1 MTYFHKYFWIKK
13 VFIRKIQG
21 QLEFGF
27 CPIGIISDK
36 MCYGHHGMN
45 FTEFSKTRK
54 EPYETFMILR
64 NL

>member
-1 MTYFHKYFWIKK
+1 MYFWIKRFLK
-13 VFIRKIQG
+13 ETIQG

-27 CPIGIISDK
+27 CPIGIISNK
-36 MCYGHHGMN
+36 KCYGHQGMN

-54 EPYETFMILR
+54 KPFEIYMLLR

>member
-1 MTYFHKYFWIKK
+1 M
-13 VFIRKIQG
+13 FIRKIQG

-36 MCYGHHGMN
+36 KCYGHHGMN